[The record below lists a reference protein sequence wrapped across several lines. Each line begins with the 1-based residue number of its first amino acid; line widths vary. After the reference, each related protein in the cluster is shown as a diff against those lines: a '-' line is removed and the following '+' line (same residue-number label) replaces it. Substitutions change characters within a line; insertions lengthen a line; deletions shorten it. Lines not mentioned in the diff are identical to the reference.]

1 MEIVSFPFSFNLSL
15 VIALITVVLLKFA
28 ALLHRQYTYWKK
40 RHVPYIGALP
50 VFGSA
55 WRLFVRRMSLPSY
68 ITFSY
73 NYYPN
78 TRYLGM
84 MDFSTPV
91 VIIRDPKL
99 IREIAVK
106 NFEYFPDHQSFVN
119 EQIDP
124 IFGKNVF
131 SLRGERWKEKRN
143 TLSPSF
149 TTSKMRFMF
158 ELVSKCSQE
167 FVDYLCNH
175 PEFSSMLEAKD
186 IFTRYTN
193 DVIVTVAFGIGVN
206 SLKDRDNEFYKKGA
220 DATKF
225 GGFFRLL
232 KFLLFRM
239 NPRLSRF
246 AGLSFLPRSTTT
258 FFHKVILETVKARDE
273 QNIIRPDMIH
283 LLLQARDKETPVT
296 HQKII
301 DDITAQAF
309 IFFLAGFDTSSTFM
323 CYIVYELAVNTDIQ
337 ERLRK
342 EVDRYME
349 EGNGEISYEALSKME
364 YMEMVTSETL
374 RKYPP
379 IVFIDR
385 LCAQKFEL
393 PPAGAGYNSVIVYP
407 DNLVWF
413 PVYALHHDP
422 KYFPDPEKF
431 DPERFSKENKDNIV
445 PYTYMPFGVGP
456 RKCIGNRFA
465 LMEAKIV
472 IAYLLHRF
480 RLKPTEK
487 TKIPVE
493 FSRTNFSLSL
503 DDGFWIGL
511 ERRNL

>member
-1 MEIVSFPFSFNLSL
+1 
-15 VIALITVVLLKFA
+15 
-28 ALLHRQYTYWKK
+28 
-40 RHVPYIGALP
+40 
-50 VFGSA
+50 
-55 WRLFVRRMSLPSY
+55 MSLPSY

-73 NYYPN
+73 NCYPN
-78 TRYLGM
+78 LRYLGQ

-91 VIIRDPKL
+91 VIIRDPEL

-106 NFEYFPDHQSFVN
+106 NFEHFPDHHSFVN

-131 SLRGERWKEKRN
+131 SLRGARWREKRN

-149 TTSKMRFMF
+149 TASKMKFMF
-158 ELVSKCSQE
+158 ELVSRCSQE
-167 FVDYLCNH
+167 FVDYLYSH
-175 PEFSSMLEAKD
+175 PEFSASMEAKD
-186 IFTRYTN
+186 AFTRYTN

-206 SLKDRDNEFYKKGA
+206 SLKDRDNEFYKKGVN
-220 DATKF
+220 ATKF

-232 KFLLFRM
+232 TFLLFRM
-239 NPRLSRF
+239 NPRLSRM
-246 AGLSFLPRSTTT
+246 AGLSFLPRDSTT

-283 LLLQARDKETPVT
+283 LLLQARDQTQPAT
-296 HQKII
+296 HQMIV

-309 IFFLAGFDTSSTFM
+309 IFFLAGFDTSSTLM
-323 CYIVYELAVNTDIQ
+323 CYIVYELAVNPDIQ
-337 ERLRK
+337 EKLRK
-342 EVDRYME
+342 EVDRYMKD
-349 EGNGEISYEALSKME
+349 GNGEISYEALSKME

-393 PPAGAGYNSVIVYP
+393 PPAGPGYNSVIVYP

-413 PVYALHHDP
+413 PVYALHHDS

-465 LMEAKIV
+465 LMETKIV

-480 RLKPTEK
+480 RLRPTEK
-487 TKIPVE
+487 TTIPVE
-493 FSRTNFSLSL
+493 FSRTNFSLTP
-503 DDGFWIGL
+503 DNGFWIGL